1 MFSTQHASQE
11 TFTKQ
16 HQIEIWSI
24 MPMIL
29 LFSIQNVM
37 TNKLQYYYHKFY
49 LELWKLTPV
58 KLQLYMY
65 SGALKSKSTC
75 EGRHTWPDTG
85 QIDWLW
91 GQFSRLG
98 LRICRKLFSY
108 KRSSVQKKNATHL
121 WKWSNLLLKMS
132 MQSLVVSNTLALPR
146 QTSTRHI
153 QFSSTL
159 LSWITFCHLCPSGG
173 SGTLA
178 PLQERKHQ

>member
-108 KRSSVQKKNATHL
+108 KRSSVQKKKCYASVEMKQPPAEDVNAIPGCFKHT
-121 WKWSNLLLKMS
+121 
-132 MQSLVVSNTLALPR
+132 
-146 QTSTRHI
+146 
-153 QFSSTL
+153 
-159 LSWITFCHLCPSGG
+159 CP
-173 SGTLA
+173 A
-178 PLQERKHQ
+178 

>member
-24 MPMIL
+24 MPVIL

-37 TNKLQYYYHKFY
+37 TSLQITILLSFI
-49 LELWKLTPV
+49 WKLTSV

-91 GQFSRLG
+91 GQFSQLG
-98 LRICRKLFSY
+98 LRICRKLFSH
-108 KRSSVQKKNATHL
+108 KRSSVKKNAAHL
-121 WKWSNLLLKMS
+121 WKWSNPLLKMS
-132 MQSLVVSNTLALPR
+132 MQSLVVPNTLALPG
-146 QTSTRHI
+146 QTSTLHI